1 MHLISHIYQPYVH
14 IYTMLPSKYSSPKV
28 VVTMLIYLLREHI
41 LGPIVSVDCRATK
54 YATFWRSIE
63 NFCS

>member
-14 IYTMLPSKYSSPKV
+14 IYTMFPSKYSSPKV

-41 LGPIVSVDCRATK
+41 LGPIVSVDWRAK
-54 YATFWRSIE
+54 YAIFWRSIE
-63 NFCS
+63 HFCS